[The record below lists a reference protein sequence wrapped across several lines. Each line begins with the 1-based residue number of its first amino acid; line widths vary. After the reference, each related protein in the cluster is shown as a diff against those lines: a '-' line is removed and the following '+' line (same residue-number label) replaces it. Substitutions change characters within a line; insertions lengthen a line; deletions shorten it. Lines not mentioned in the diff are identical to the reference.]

1 MVNSACEREAFF
13 SGYLTVQLNAFL
25 FTKETALHEENCEN
39 DNKHGSTGLNGDRV
53 IVGIFVFFFVL
64 FIGFYTYSWIKN
76 DAVVKLACT
85 VDKTLF
91 AALLHELRKSS
102 WHCGESTIKLTLRCE
117 QKHTTS
123 AS

>member
-1 MVNSACEREAFF
+1 M
-13 SGYLTVQLNAFL
+13 
-25 FTKETALHEENCEN
+25 
-39 DNKHGSTGLNGDRV
+39 
-53 IVGIFVFFFVL
+53 IVGVFVFFFDL

-76 DAVVKLACT
+76 DAVVKLAGT
-85 VDKTLF
+85 VDKALF

-102 WHCGESTIKLTLRCE
+102 WHCGESTIKLTLRRE